1 MPLGEANVMTI
12 AESRTGS
19 PAADQAPP
27 RDAKQEILDQVRLFH
42 AERTRPS
49 AFVPGETP
57 IWPSGAVLE
66 EDDVAALVEASL
78 DLNIAA
84 GPRSRRFESA
94 FAREIGVRKV
104 HLCNSGSAAN
114 LLATTALTSHLMGDR
129 KLVPGDEVITVATSF
144 PTTVN
149 PLLQNGLVP
158 VFVDI
163 DLHTYNIRADMLEA
177 ALSPRTRAIAIAHAL
192 GNPFDVDAVR
202 EFAQRHNLWVLEDNC
217 DAVGTTYRGVR
228 TGTFGDIST
237 VSFYPAHHLTMG
249 EGGCVATSNL
259 TLARAVE
266 SLRDWGRDCWCD
278 PGEDNK
284 CMKRFAWQLGRLP
297 AGYDHKYIFSHVGYN
312 LKATDIQA
320 ALGRTQLTKLSRF
333 IDARRR
339 NWRLLRDRLNGI
351 DGLMLPEPTPHS
363 DPSWFG
369 FALTVAPDAPFTRA
383 EIVDYLGERKIGT
396 RPLFAGNITRQPA
409 YVDREFRVVGDLANS
424 DIAAE
429 RTFWIGVY
437 PALTEEMLVYVS
449 DSIHAFVQSRR

>member
-1 MPLGEANVMTI
+1 MP
-12 AESRTGS
+12 
-19 PAADQAPP
+19 P
-27 RDAKQEILDQVRLFH
+27 DARHELLEQVRRYH
-42 AERTRPS
+42 RERSRES

-57 IWPSGAVLE
+57 IWPSGAVLD

-84 GPRSRRFESA
+84 GARARKFESA
-94 FAREIGVRKV
+94 FGREIGVRKV

-114 LLATTALTSHLMGDR
+114 LLATTALTSHLLGDR
-129 KLVPGDEVITVATSF
+129 RLVPGDEVITVATSF

-163 DLHTYNIRADMLEA
+163 DLETHNLRPDMLEA
-177 ALSPRTRAIAIAHAL
+177 ALGPRTRAIAVAHAL

-202 EFAQRHNLWVLEDNC
+202 EFARRHDLWILEDNC
-217 DAVGTTYRGVR
+217 DAVGTRYGGVR
-228 TGTFGDIST
+228 TGTFGDVST

-284 CMKRFAWQLGRLP
+284 CHKRFGWQLGRLP

-320 ALGRTQLTKLSRF
+320 ALGLSQLRKLPDF
-333 IDARRR
+333 IAARRR
-339 NWRLLRDRLNGI
+339 NWRLLREGL
-351 DGLMLPEPTPHS
+351 DGTEGLLLPEPTPNS
-363 DPSWFG
+363 EPSWFG
-369 FALTVAPDAPFTRA
+369 FAITVADDAPFTRG
-383 EIVDYLGERKIGT
+383 ELVDFLDARKIGT

-409 YVDREFRVVGDLANS
+409 YIDREFRTVGDLANS

-437 PALTEEMLVYVS
+437 PALTEEMMDYVVS
-449 DSIHAFVQSRR
+449 SIREFTKRRR